1 MKITEEMIRAL
12 QAKVD
17 ISYEEAERYL
27 QKAKGDVDVAYLLY
41 KEKQNSFSER
51 ASSGIS
57 GFLQYR
63 FRIVRKGRTLIDLP
77 IAIILLV
84 MLLDGIWN
92 RAYVL
97 IFLFI
102 IALVVECEFKI
113 DKEPIDEEDW
123 YIGPKK
129 QKHTSDQTHQKA
141 APESETSDQEV
152 VIMGA
157 ETPDTSSI
165 IIEAD
170 VKDDAVEFNNQEGYN
185 EKDKDKHDDQDDYYE
200 IVIEE

>member
-97 IFLFI
+97 ILLFV

-129 QKHTSDQTHQKA
+129 NKGQAKSTTNHDSPSQDVEIIGAKEVSKLDNQQ
-141 APESETSDQEV
+141 ETIRGDE
-152 VIMGA
+152 
-157 ETPDTSSI
+157 
-165 IIEAD
+165 
-170 VKDDAVEFNNQEGYN
+170 AVEFNNQEGYN
-185 EKDKDKHDDQDDYYE
+185 EKDKDKQDDQDDYYE